1 MKGESFPVTLSTVWI
16 HCTPSVRRAFAAAA
30 RRSGRVDVPLLLGT
44 LAAVT
49 PGEEGG
55 DILVELADG
64 EGLVTPGVSASG
76 SAPEQ
81 PPTVEL
87 APAVR
92 EALTFFRYHR
102 IRPISPVRLAVRLL
116 EIGTGE
122 TVQSLEA
129 SGRLK
134 PYLQRLRAFDGSS
147 PED

>member
-1 MKGESFPVTLSTVWI
+1 MTLSTVWI

-30 RRSGRVDVPLLLGT
+30 RRSERVDVPLLLG
-44 LAAVT
+44 AMASVT
-49 PGEEGG
+49 SEEDGG
-55 DILVELADG
+55 DILADLAR
-64 EGLVTPGVSASG
+64 EEELVTPGGSASDP
-76 SAPEQ
+76 APEE
-81 PPTVEL
+81 PPGVEL

-134 PYLQRLRAFDGSS
+134 PYLERLRAFDGSS
-147 PED
+147 PEDDPSRRGA

>member
-1 MKGESFPVTLSTVWI
+1 MALSTVWI
-16 HCTPSVRRAFAAAA
+16 HLTPSARRAFAAAA
-30 RRSGRVDVPLLLGT
+30 RSSERVDVPRLLGA

-49 PGEEGG
+49 PGGDGG
-55 DILVELADG
+55 DILAELAEE
-64 EGLVTPGVSASG
+64 EGLAVPGDSSSG
-76 SAPEQ
+76 PAPDD

-102 IRPISPVRLAVRLL
+102 IRPISPARLAVRLL

-134 PYLQRLRAFDGSS
+134 PYLRRLRAFDGSS
-147 PED
+147 PEDDSSSRGA